1 VPVEKITSI
10 HNPRIQTIR
19 ALLNR
24 REERRERGWF
34 VAEGVRLV
42 EEGVQA
48 GWQAVMAVYSAD
60 LSPRGQALLPAL
72 AARGAEVFE
81 VPSSLLKQ
89 VSDTETPQGILT
101 VFVRRPCATPDP
113 LDFVVIADN
122 LRDPGNL
129 GTLLR
134 SAAAAG
140 AQMVWLTPGTVDAFS
155 PKVLRAGM
163 GAHFRLPVQE
173 VSLEWLKDFRSAHPA
188 MQFYLAEAETGIP
201 CWEADLTQPL
211 ALVIGGEAEGASP
224 AMRDLVDECLT
235 IPMPGKSESL
245 NAAVAA
251 GILLFEVVRQRRS
264 AP

>member
-1 VPVEKITSI
+1 MPVEKITSV

-34 VAEGVRLV
+34 VVEGVRLV
-42 EEGVQA
+42 EEGVQS
-48 GWQAVMAVYSAD
+48 GWQAVMTVYSSD
-60 LSPRGQALLPAL
+60 LSARGQALLPAL
-72 AARGAEVFE
+72 ADQGAEVFE

-89 VSDTETPQGILT
+89 ISDTETPQGILT
-101 VFVRRPCATPDP
+101 VFARRAWSLPDP
-113 LDFVVIADN
+113 LHFVVIADN

-140 AQMVWLTPGTVDAFS
+140 AQTVWLTSGTVDAFS

-173 VSLEWLKDFRSAHPA
+173 VSLEWLQDVRSTHPGLR
-188 MQFYLAEAETGIP
+188 FLLAEAEKGIP
-201 CWEADLTQPL
+201 CWEADLRQPL

-224 AMRDLVDECLT
+224 AMRALVDEYLT

-251 GILLFEVVRQRRS
+251 GILLFEVVRQRRQ

>member
-1 VPVEKITSI
+1 MPVEKITSI
-10 HNPRIQTIR
+10 HNPRIQTVR
-19 ALLNR
+19 ALLSR

-48 GWQAVMAVYSAD
+48 GWQTVMALYSAD
-60 LSPRGQALLPAL
+60 LSARGQTLLSMLHAQ
-72 AARGAEVFE
+72 GAEMFE

-89 VSDTETPQGILT
+89 VSDTETPQGILA
-101 VFVRRPCATPDP
+101 VFARQDYSLPDP

-140 AQMVWLTPGTVDAFS
+140 AQTVWLTPGTVDAFS

-173 VSLEWLKDFRSAHPA
+173 VSLEWIRDFRHQRPN
-188 MQFYLAEAETGIP
+188 MPFYLAEAENGTP
-201 CWEADLTQPL
+201 CWDTDLTQPL
-211 ALVIGGEAEGASP
+211 VLVIGGEAEGASP
-224 AMRDLVDECLT
+224 EMRALVNGNIT
-235 IPMPGKSESL
+235 IPMPGRSESL

-251 GILLFEVVRQRRS
+251 GILLFEVVRQRRQ